1 MMATLKSIHGMA
13 VKCQQFMLWKLVF
26 VCGGREGRKRGRRV
40 LICAP
45 GSYKARLQA
54 LIPPTQSVAPAAPHS
69 EAGPSWHGE
78 QFLPAFPH
86 SESSDSEDS
95 NTGEGGRCVCS
106 AITILSS
113 MKQQWWGLGA
123 MWGVGYLSCT

>member
-1 MMATLKSIHGMA
+1 MA

-40 LICAP
+40 LICAR

-69 EAGPSWHGE
+69 EAGPSSHGE

-95 NTGEGGRCVCS
+95 NTGEGGREMCLFS
-106 AITILSS
+106 HNDT
-113 MKQQWWGLGA
+113 QQHETEWWGLGVGC
-123 MWGVGYLSCT
+123 GVPLMYIKLMT